1 MKPLHVFRLITLV
14 GLLGTARALSAQT
27 QQPVALDVELKN
39 VHLWR
44 GLISFD
50 SPMATVELS
59 YKTEDGAFKMGAWGA
74 FSLGDR
80 HKVTKYYAGY
90 AQSGFALT
98 VSDKPSSYDIF
109 NAHTDHL
116 VYVDVSYTLQN
127 ERFPLKMLWSLMVSG
142 RDTYVDKRGKEKN
155 RYSNYVAL
163 RMPVWKKENQ
173 CVALGIGGAFSF
185 ADPSNYYGE
194 HADVTNVFVDYK
206 SAIQVL
212 KYEMP
217 LSIKTVWN
225 PEHQYGALQVAFHL
239 F

>member
-1 MKPLHVFRLITLV
+1 MKPLCVLRLIILF
-14 GLLGTARALSAQT
+14 GLSDIGALSAQT
-27 QQPVALDVELKN
+27 QRPVALDVELKN

-50 SPMATVELS
+50 SPMTTVELS

-80 HKVTKYYAGY
+80 HKVTKYYARY

-98 VSDKPSSYDIF
+98 VSDKPSSYDIL

-127 ERFPLKMLWSLMVSG
+127 ERFPLKMLWSLMFSG

-163 RMPVWKKENQ
+163 RMPVWKKESQ
-173 CVALGIGGAFSF
+173 CVTLGVGGAFSL
-185 ADPSNYYGE
+185 ADTPSNFYGE
-194 HADVTNVFVDYK
+194 HAHVTQVFAEHE
-206 SAIQVL
+206 STIQVL
-212 KYEMP
+212 KYGMP
-217 LSIKTVWN
+217 LSIKAVWN
-225 PEHQYGALQVAFHL
+225 PERQDGALQVAFQL
-239 F
+239 L